1 MNRFLRE
8 PISVRNAA
16 SVIVTATFI
25 VVVGGGIAIRVDRPS
40 RVLEHLGGHVVVPA
54 DGHDSR
60 IRRRDAQR
68 RCRQD
73 RRRGRD
79 ARGDRVPRDHHGG
92 DHLGV
97 RDARAARAEVRS
109 ADPRTPSR
117 KQQATRSSTQISARL
132 ERVESLLRGAHET
145 VIRIYRHLDP
155 ERTWRGDRGPGRH
168 PGRTHIYAEK
178 DDSKM
183 RGFPRYWSHGPSG
196 EDCSSCTGR
205 RSTCSGASEM
215 SAYRSDPSLPRLN
228 GRQRPR
234 EGWSAAGG

>member
-25 VVVGGGIAIRVDRPS
+25 VVVARRDRDQGDRPS

-60 IRRRDAQR
+60 VRRRDAQGHR
-68 RCRQD
+68 RQD

-92 DHLGV
+92 DHLDV
-97 RDARAARAEVRS
+97 RDARAARAEVRR
-109 ADPRTPSR
+109 AGRGDASR
-117 KQQATRSSTQISARL
+117 KHQSTRSSNRSPRGSS
-132 ERVESLLRGAHET
+132 ESSRCCWSSRDGDSHRRRPQ
-145 VIRIYRHLDP
+145 IRIAPGVVAGFAGL
-155 ERTWRGDRGPGRH
+155 GDVR
-168 PGRTHIYAEK
+168 IYAEK

-183 RGFPRYWSHGPSG
+183 RGHPRYWSPWT
-196 EDCSSCTGR
+196 EWRKLFELTAKR
-205 RSTCSGASEM
+205 PTC
-215 SAYRSDPSLPRLN
+215 R
-228 GRQRPR
+228 
-234 EGWSAAGG
+234 AGS